1 MKEKRHPPTED
12 TVTRHERF
20 DGEVDRAIKA
30 LIALRKGNRLDGISW
45 KALRDEGR
53 R

>member
-1 MKEKRHPPTED
+1 MKEKHDAVTEKK
-12 TVTRHERF
+12 TS
-20 DGEVDRAIKA
+20 DGEVDRAIEA
-30 LIALRKGNRLDGISW
+30 LIALRKGNRLDGIGW